1 MSEQAMDAPTPT
13 GAPAAPT
20 APGAP
25 AAGKDGFWRRVRDE
39 LSAMDHIAAKH
50 GAADDAATAS
60 ATPIVDATPTR
71 NWIREYGRYLI
82 VGAVVLGLGF
92 PSIAAA
98 VSPFLPALIVLSLIL
113 AVVQADM
120 EQIAGYKSRALMVIG
135 LLATLLVL
143 APVVIAVETLEVLV
157 PYGLPPEIADGMILA
172 ALAPPMMA
180 SAGIA
185 FLLGLDAIM
194 ALVCSLAAHIV
205 CPLTITILA
214 NYLIGPDID
223 LDVADLAQRLALFIA
238 VGFAVGIL
246 LRIAGVNRRM
256 KRSSRGALA
265 FDALSVGVVALLAL
279 GLMDGVSS
287 LAILNPEFA
296 LWAFGCGLL
305 LNPLLQFLG
314 AALFM
319 KAGATVSLTVGMLA
333 GYRNTALL
341 IVVLAG
347 AVDPNILIFLAI
359 VQVPTFIMPLLS
371 EPVLRW
377 VRRLNDEEAD
387 AKA

>member
-1 MSEQAMDAPTPT
+1 MSEQAV
-13 GAPAAPT
+13 GAS
-20 APGAP
+20 GA
-25 AAGKDGFWRRVRDE
+25 GQDGFWRRVRDE
-39 LSAMDHIAAKH
+39 LGALNHV
-50 GAADDAATAS
+50 AADDVQPAPAA
-60 ATPIVDATPTR
+60 DAAPAR

-82 VGAVVLGLGF
+82 VGGVVLGLGF

-98 VSPFLPALIVLSLIL
+98 VSPFLPALIVISLIL
-113 AVVQADM
+113 GVVQADM
-120 EQIAGYKSRALMVIG
+120 AQIAGYRSRALMVIG
-135 LLATLLVL
+135 LLSALLVL
-143 APVVIAVETLEVLV
+143 APVVIAIETLEVLV
-157 PYGLPPEIADGMILA
+157 PYGLPAEIADGMILA

-185 FLLGLDAIM
+185 FMLRLDAIM

-223 LDVADLAQRLALFIA
+223 LDVADLAQRLALFIG
-238 VGFAVGIL
+238 VGFAIGIL
-246 LRIAGVNRRM
+246 LRIVGVNRRM
-256 KRSSRGALA
+256 KRSGRDMLA
-265 FDALSVGVVALLAL
+265 FDALSVSVIALLAL

-305 LNPLLQFLG
+305 LNPMLQFLG

-377 VRRLNDEEAD
+377 VRRLNDEAAE